1 MMNFF
6 FHRQIS
12 SKIAPKFHSWRYE
25 SFRNSISA
33 PTTVSANGKSGE
45 ILLVPE
51 GKHLAICAEIGGI
64 PFNAIELNPGSTYS

>member
-1 MMNFF
+1 MNFF
-6 FHRQIS
+6 HRHIS
-12 SKIAPKFHSWRYE
+12 SKIVVTNSSWRYE
-25 SFRNSISA
+25 SFRNSITV

-45 ILLVPE
+45 VLLVPE